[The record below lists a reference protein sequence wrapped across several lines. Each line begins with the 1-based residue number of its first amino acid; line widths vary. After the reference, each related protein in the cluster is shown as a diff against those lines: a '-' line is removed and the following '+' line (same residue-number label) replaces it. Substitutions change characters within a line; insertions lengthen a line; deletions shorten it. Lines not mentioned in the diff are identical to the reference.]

1 MHHIHIDL
9 ETYSDVDI
17 VKGGLYKYAQSPAF
31 EILLL
36 GYAIDDSETRVV
48 DLTQS
53 PMPDD
58 FRAALTDPAYIKHA
72 YNAAFEWY
80 CLSRALGAELPI
92 NQWRDVMLHVLYCG
106 YPASLDAAGRAIG
119 LPADKRKL
127 AAGKAL
133 IRTFCVPQKSGA
145 RSRVYPADEP
155 EKWALFLEYNRQD
168 VETERTIDRMLAPW
182 PVPDDVQRQWE
193 TDLRINA
200 RGVGIDPV
208 LVDGALRCGA
218 SSAAD
223 SLAEAQRIT
232 GLQNPNSVAQLKA
245 WLQEQTG
252 EETADLRKDTVAQ
265 LLASGDLTAAA
276 QRALRLRQEL
286 GKTSTKKYAA
296 MAAAECADQRVRGTL
311 QFYGAPRTG
320 RWGGRLV
327 QPQNLP
333 RTHLPMPDF
342 GRALVK
348 TGDAELV
355 RLAYGNVPDTLS
367 QLIRTALVPA
377 PGCYF
382 VDADFSAIEARVIAW
397 LSGEDWVLDVF
408 RTTGKIYEATAAQ
421 MFGVPVERIK
431 KGNPEYELR
440 QKGKVATLALGY
452 QGGAPALI
460 AMGALRMGIPENEL
474 PSIVQKWRKA
484 NPRIVSFWYDCE
496 NAAIECIQ
504 SGRPQQVN
512 DKIAYALSGDGSR
525 TFLQAILP
533 SGRRLFYA
541 EPKIAENRFGRPSIC
556 HMGQG
561 KDTKKWGACET
572 YGGKLVENI
581 TQAVARD
588 CLAQAIGRLEAQGW
602 HVVFHVHDE
611 VIVEVPEASHP
622 NREAALTAVSDIMR
636 APIDWAPGLPLD
648 ADGWTG
654 AYYTKE

>member
-1 MHHIHIDL
+1 M
-9 ETYSDVDI
+9 
-17 VKGGLYKYAQSPAF
+17 
-31 EILLL
+31 
-36 GYAIDDSETRVV
+36 
-48 DLTQS
+48 
-53 PMPDD
+53 
-58 FRAALTDPAYIKHA
+58 
-72 YNAAFEWY
+72 
-80 CLSRALGAELPI
+80 
-92 NQWRDVMLHVLYCG
+92 
-106 YPASLDAAGRAIG
+106 
-119 LPADKRKL
+119 
-127 AAGKAL
+127 
-133 IRTFCVPQKSGA
+133 
-145 RSRVYPADEP
+145 
-155 EKWALFLEYNRQD
+155 
-168 VETERTIDRMLAPW
+168 
-182 PVPDDVQRQWE
+182 
-193 TDLRINA
+193 
-200 RGVGIDPV
+200 
-208 LVDGALRCGA
+208 
-218 SSAAD
+218 
-223 SLAEAQRIT
+223 
-232 GLQNPNSVAQLKA
+232 
-245 WLQEQTG
+245 
-252 EETADLRKDTVAQ
+252 
-265 LLASGDLTAAA
+265 
-276 QRALRLRQEL
+276 
-286 GKTSTKKYAA
+286 
-296 MAAAECADQRVRGTL
+296 
-311 QFYGAPRTG
+311 
-320 RWGGRLV
+320 
-327 QPQNLP
+327 
-333 RTHLPMPDF
+333 
-342 GRALVK
+342 
-348 TGDAELV
+348 
-355 RLAYGNVPDTLS
+355 
-367 QLIRTALVPA
+367 
-377 PGCYF
+377 
-382 VDADFSAIEARVIAW
+382 IAW